1 MNVAE
6 LPGLQI
12 ESPIITTDA
21 ENFRPSSWPPPIDFP
36 VITDAEGNVVSRYGD
51 VRWDL
56 SPWAG
61 YTLTIHF
68 GDGPGQGKRISS
80 ENASLLRQI
89 VAWWLW
95 GAAAVR
101 SARSLVFKF
110 ESIKP
115 LFVACTDNGIVVSEL
130 YKFPRVIQDVASYY
144 STRGNRLIS
153 YLNALSYAEDQLGFT
168 LLNEKG
174 MKILSEALP
183 NNDETQTAYI
193 PVRIWNYQISRLREC
208 LDDFI
213 AHKDDIEACYNFC
226 LDAYAKNAGG
236 SLSMAFGGLGSS
248 GPFNGRRSIGLQKS
262 GKEFYGIFRD
272 TTRNYKIEGLIEKW
286 CNTENK
292 MTPVTLSSYLS
303 LVCQAG
309 LAYILNFSLMRLE
322 EAGKLRADCYE
333 LESDH
338 LGNDIHI
345 LKGITTKTIE
355 DGDARWIGSPTVD
368 IAVKAMT
375 AVASMRMKA
384 AIENPYIELSK
395 EDIENPVLQSLP
407 HEPWS
412 PRAPL
417 KQPIKKYK
425 KARSYGDIWNIW
437 PKLFDAKELTITDAD
452 LELANRL
459 TDGLDPEKFAVGKVW
474 PLAWHQLR
482 RTGAVNM
489 LASGLVSEASLQY
502 QLKHASRAMSQ
513 YYGKNYYRLKEPLS
527 DEARGYYLR
536 QMYQAIV
543 REFKSLQSD
552 QYVSPHGEKRKD
564 QILHEITEKDHKQ
577 LIKAA
582 KAGNIS
588 YRQTFLGGCANSGP
602 PCPLGGISNISGCM
616 GFGEEKPCKSALLD
630 KDKLPMINQLRE
642 VVSIQ
647 INGAEEGSPMHE
659 SLQAQLESAERA
671 INVIENC

>member
-1 MNVAE
+1 MNVTE

-12 ESPIITTDA
+12 ESPIITTSA

-36 VITDAEGNVVSRYGD
+36 VVTDAEGNVVSRYGD

-61 YTLTIHF
+61 HTLTIHF
-68 GDGPGQGKRISS
+68 GDGPGQGKKLSL

-101 SARSLVFKF
+101 SARSLVYKF

-115 LFVACTDNGIVVSEL
+115 LFVACTDNGIVATDL

-144 STRGNRLIS
+144 SARGNRLIS

-174 MKILSEALP
+174 MKIFSEALP
-183 NNDETQTAYI
+183 NNEETQTAYI

-208 LDDFI
+208 IDDFI
-213 AHKDDIEACYNFC
+213 AHKDDIEDCYNFC

-236 SLSMAFGGLGSS
+236 SLATAFGGLGTNA
-248 GPFNGRRSIGLQKS
+248 PFNGARSIGLQRS
-262 GKEFYGIFRD
+262 GKVFYGKFRE
-272 TTRNYKIEGLIEKW
+272 TARNYKIERLLEKW

-292 MTPVTLSSYLS
+292 MAPVTLSSYLS
-303 LVCQAG
+303 LVCQSG
-309 LAYILNFSLMRLE
+309 LAYILNLSLMRVE

-333 LESDH
+333 VEPDP
-338 LGNDIHI
+338 LGNDIHL

-355 DGDARWIGSPTVD
+355 DGDARWIVSSSVD
-368 IAVKAMT
+368 IAVKAME

-412 PRAPL
+412 PKAPL

-459 TDGLDPEKFAVGKVW
+459 TDGLDPEKFALGKVW

-513 YYGKNYYRLKEPLS
+513 YYGKNYYRLKEPLN

-536 QMYQAIV
+536 EMYQAMV

-564 QILHEITEKDHKQ
+564 QILQEISEKDHKQ

-582 KAGNIS
+582 KAGRIS

-602 PCPLGGISNISGCM
+602 PCPLGGISNISSCM

-647 INGAEEGSPMHE
+647 IIEAEEGSPMHE